1 MVTPMLGRKLRRDMS
16 RQVMQFLS
24 IILLCTLGTF
34 AYAVLDGIARMAD
47 VTVETYFEENNLADY
62 WVTLPEAD
70 RTALSR
76 MRSLPGI
83 REVTARAQ
91 ADLETTLSA
100 DVNVSVTAY
109 DGPMDIN
116 RPYLIEGS
124 ALDGS
129 DLRGCLL
136 QRDFARAHALSV
148 GDRLGVRL
156 GGEDIAFVVR
166 GIVTSPEFVIV
177 SESIAADP
185 EAYGY
190 ILINA
195 RALPA
200 LPLTQIIATA
210 QKDAD
215 RDALRALI
223 EQAFPRALV
232 VDRRSHSSTVR
243 VRNDA
248 QMFKNMTLIF
258 PILAYFI
265 ACMIVMTTLS
275 RMIDAQRL
283 QIGTLKALGF
293 PPRKIRGHYLS
304 YAVVPAL
311 TGALIGLFVGHTTL
325 PHVLWNTL
333 MSECDLP
340 YQLDPPISLPAWA
353 MVALTVALAAGICW
367 FSYHKA
373 ARETPAALLRPKP
386 PKDGQRILLE
396 RIPPLWRRLGF
407 NAKTVARNLL
417 RSKLRSFMFFLGILF
432 CNMLLIASFGLQD
445 SVKRLTYEHY
455 GEVLHYDALVRLSGT
470 VGTAESY
477 ERRIAAGAVEC
488 LMERSVTL
496 RSVSGERTTVLTVL
510 GDGQQLQRLGKGAS
524 LLELP
529 EGGAAVTEKL
539 CEVLGLSPGDEILLN
554 FPGDDESVTLRI
566 GAVACNSFS
575 QGVYLNRTTWE
586 RLRKG
591 PFTPTAVQLLDP
603 AEGTAERLLAM
614 DEVERIDYPSVQ
626 IAETLRML
634 DSLSTIFAVL
644 EGIALALAFVICWNM
659 GLMNFAERL
668 REYATLKVLGYHQR
682 EIRNLI
688 LSENLI
694 LTLLGTAA
702 GIYPGVLLT
711 FAIMRVCES
720 ETVRY
725 TAYPDLRS
733 VLIASAIT
741 FGFSFVLQLLQT
753 RRVRS
758 IDMVEALKS
767 VE

>member
-16 RQVMQFLS
+16 RQAMQFLS

-47 VTVETYFEENNLADY
+47 VTVETYFAENNLADY
-62 WVTLPEAD
+62 WVSLPEAD
-70 RTALSR
+70 RTALSH
-76 MRSLPGI
+76 MRALPG
-83 REVTARAQ
+83 VSQVSARGQ
-91 ADLETTLSA
+91 ADFETTLG
-100 DVNVSVTAY
+100 DDINISVTAY
-109 DGPMDIN
+109 DGRMDIN
-116 RPYLIEGS
+116 RPYL
-124 ALDGS
+124 LDGEVLDLS

-136 QRDFARAHALSV
+136 QRDFAAAHGLSV
-148 GDRLGVRL
+148 GDRVSIRQ
-156 GGEDIAFVVR
+156 GGEDISFVIR
-166 GIVTSPEFVIV
+166 GIVTSPEFVVV

-185 EAYGY
+185 DAYGY

-200 LPLTQIIATA
+200 LPLTQIIVTA
-210 QKDAD
+210 APEAD
-215 RDALRALI
+215 RDTLRSAI
-223 EQAFPRALV
+223 ESAFPRALV
-232 VDRRSHSSTVR
+232 VDRRSHNSTVR

-258 PILAYFI
+258 PVLAYFI

-283 QIGTLKALGF
+283 QMGTLKALGY
-293 PPRKIRGHYLS
+293 PPGKIRGHYLS
-304 YAVVPAL
+304 YAIVPAL
-311 TGALIGLFVGHTTL
+311 TGALIGLVIGHTTL
-325 PHVLWNTL
+325 PNVLWNTL
-333 MSECDLP
+333 MSQCELP
-340 YQLDPPISLPAWA
+340 YRLTPPISPMAWG
-353 MVALTVALAAGICW
+353 MVALTVLLAAGICW

-373 ARETPAALLRPKP
+373 AREQPAALLRPKP

-455 GEVLHYDALVRLSGT
+455 GEVRHYDALARLSGD

-477 ERRIAAGAVEC
+477 ERRIAAGKVES
-488 LMERSVTL
+488 LMERSVAL
-496 RSVSGERTTVLTVL
+496 RTAGGERTTLLTVL
-510 GDGQQLQRLGKGAS
+510 GDGQELQRLGKNATLVS
-524 LLELP
+524 FP
-529 EGGAAVTEKL
+529 EGQAAVTEKL
-539 CEVLGLSPGDEILLN
+539 SEVLHLSPGDEIRLLL
-554 FPGDDESVTLRI
+554 PGDDEEISFTVGLI
-566 GAVACNSFS
+566 VYNSFS
-575 QGVYLNRTTWE
+575 QGVYLNRSTWE
-586 RLRKG
+586 ALHKG
-591 PFTPTAVQLLDP
+591 PYRPTAIQILEP
-603 AEGTAERLLAM
+603 AEGTLERLSAM
-614 DEVERIDYPSVQ
+614 DEVERIDYPAKQ
-626 IAETLRML
+626 IEETLKML
-634 DSLSTIFAVL
+634 DSLSTIFGVL

-694 LTLLGTAA
+694 LTLLGVVS
-702 GIYPGVLLT
+702 GVYPGVLLT

-720 ETVRY
+720 ETLRY
-725 TAYPDLRS
+725 TAYPDVRS
-733 VLIASAIT
+733 VVLASVIT
-741 FGFSFVLQLLQT
+741 FGFSFLLQLLQT
-753 RRVRS
+753 RRVKS